1 LQSKTE
7 KIVIGHKL
15 KRLRQSLSISQLDMA
30 RELEISASYLNL
42 LENNQ
47 RPITV
52 HLLFRIG
59 QLYNIDF
66 KEFSDDETGKITAE
80 LNEVFSEPVI
90 NSNDISKREIKNLA
104 SSSPTISNAI
114 INLHDAYRK
123 LREEIHVNNK
133 NINFDMKSTP
143 MQSVRLFLTKS
154 KNYFSVIEQATKSI
168 RSKANI
174 KDNSSMFMSLEN
186 YLEEAFKIEIKV
198 LPQKI
203 MESLLSRNDPHRSR
217 ILISESLNLQERV
230 FQISSQ
236 LALIEFEDAIDEII
250 NKSNLTN
257 KEEKYILKISLAS
270 YFGLSL
276 MMPYDEFKNSA
287 QEVRHDLETLATRF
301 SVSFDQVC
309 QRLTTLNRRNDTG
322 IPFFYFKFNEAGHIT
337 NRLSSS
343 DIKFPY
349 YAGANPDWAVHQ
361 AFRAPGKIFAQL
373 SEMDDGKKFINISK
387 TIKPP
392 RTSTGEEETP
402 LLSAILG
409 CDIRHAENI
418 IYAEKIIQNKSSII
432 SKIELGCRICGMNV
446 CEHRDQGPAS
456 SLSFDPNMRYR
467 GLFEF
472 SN

>member
-7 KIVIGHKL
+7 KILIGHKL

-30 RELEISASYLNL
+30 RELEISPSYLNL

-104 SSSPTISNAI
+104 SSSPTISTAI
-114 INLHDAYRK
+114 INLYEAYRK

-133 NINFDMKSTP
+133 NINFDIKSTP
-143 MQSVRLFLTKS
+143 LQSVRLFLTKS

-168 RSKANI
+168 RSKAKI
-174 KDNSSMFMSLEN
+174 KDNSSMFMNLEN
-186 YLEEAFKIEIKV
+186 YLEETFKIEIKV

-203 MESLLSRNDPHRSR
+203 MEKILSRNDPHRSR
-217 ILISESLNLQERV
+217 ILVSESLNLQERV
-230 FQISSQ
+230 FQISNQ

-257 KEEKYILKISLAS
+257 KEEKYLLKITLAG

-276 MMPYDEFKNSA
+276 MMPYDEFKHSA
-287 QEVRHDLETLATRF
+287 HETSHDLETLATRF

-322 IPFFYFKFNEAGHIT
+322 IPFFYFKFNEAGHISK
-337 NRLSSS
+337 RLSSS

-349 YAGANPDWAVHQ
+349 YAGANPDWSAHQ
-361 AFRAPGKIFAQL
+361 AFRTPGKIFVQI
-373 SEMDDGKKFINISK
+373 SELEDGKKFINISK
-387 TIKPP
+387 TMKPP
-392 RTSTGEEETP
+392 RTSPGEGDES
-402 LLSAILG
+402 LFSIILG

-446 CEHRDQGPAS
+446 CEHRDQGLAS
-456 SLSFDPNMRYR
+456 SVSFDPNMRYS
-467 GLFEF
+467 GPFEF